1 MGRTPPYIKLR
12 IISLSSMS
20 KSINAIVRQL
30 QEEGFKI
37 RRQTVARIIKQF
49 KDCGSLTN
57 KPAPGRESVI
67 TREHLDFIDA
77 KLEENDELTAPGKK
91 CPSVT
96 VML

>member
-20 KSINAIVRQL
+20 KSISVIVRQL

-37 RRQTVARIIKQF
+37 RQQTVARIIKQF
-49 KDCGSLTN
+49 KDCGSLTD
-57 KPAPGRESVI
+57 KPAPGPESVI
-67 TREHLDFIDA
+67 TREHLDFTDA

>member
-1 MGRTPPYIKLR
+1 MARTPPYIKLR

-49 KDCGSLTN
+49 KDCGSLTD
-57 KPAPGRESVI
+57 KPPPGRESVI

-91 CPSVT
+91 CLSVT
-96 VML
+96 AML